1 MKISTSDRLALVKEY
16 YFSKKLRE
24 VNSLI
29 KSGKKII
36 NMGIGSP
43 DIKPDNSVIKSLKD
57 STNFSKSNMYQGY
70 QGISELR
77 EAISFF
83 YKSKYD
89 VNLNP
94 ENQILPLIGSK
105 EGILHISMAFLN
117 KGDKVLIPNP
127 GYPTYTSVTK
137 LVQAKSIFYNLSEK
151 NKWQPDIEK
160 LFKIDVSGVKIMWLN
175 YPNMPTGADFN
186 HIVLQKII
194 NWANKKNILLVNDN
208 PYSFILN
215 KNPRS
220 ILSIPGAINT
230 AMELNSLS
238 KTFNL
243 AGWRVGMLLGRKELI
258 NNVLKVKSNI
268 DSGMYYGIQKGAEKA
283 LKLPNLWFDKLNKIY
298 SSRRKAVFKLATLMN
313 TSYDKKSVGMFVW
326 AKIND
331 NSISSEKFTDKIL
344 DDHEIFVCPGNVFG
358 SQGEGFIRFSL
369 CVELDKINIA
379 IKRLN
384 K

>member
-24 VNSLI
+24 VNFLI

-83 YKSKYD
+83 YRSKYD

-94 ENQILPLIGSK
+94 DNQILPLIGSK

-127 GYPTYTSVTK
+127 GYPTYTSVTE

-160 LFKIDVSGVKIMWLN
+160 LFKMNVSGVKIMWLN

-186 HIVLQKII
+186 HVVLQKII
-194 NWANKKNILLVNDN
+194 NWAIKKNILLVNDN

-313 TSYDKKSVGMFVW
+313 TSYDKESVGMFVW
-326 AKIND
+326 AKLND
-331 NSISSEKFTDKIL
+331 QSIKSEVFIDEIL
-344 DDHEIFVCPGNVFG
+344 REHDIFITPGTIFG
-358 SQGEGFIRFSL
+358 SQGEGYIRFSL
-369 CVELDKINIA
+369 CVKLEDIQTAIN
-379 IKRLN
+379 RL
-384 K
+384 KS

>member
-1 MKISTSDRLALVKEY
+1 MKISTSKRLVSVKEY

-29 KSGKKII
+29 KSGRKII

-43 DIKPDNSVIKSLKD
+43 DIKPDNSVINSLKE
-57 STNFSKSNMYQGY
+57 STDFSQSNMYQGY

-77 EAISFF
+77 NAISYF
-83 YKSKYD
+83 YKTSYN
-89 VNLNP
+89 VSLNP
-94 ENQILPLIGSK
+94 DNQVLPLIGSK
-105 EGILHISMAFLN
+105 EGILHISMAYLN

-127 GYPTYTSVTK
+127 GYPTYLSVTE
-137 LVQAKSIFYNLSEK
+137 LVQAKPILYNLFEK
-151 NKWQPDIEK
+151 NKWQPDIEN
-160 LFKIDVSGVKIMWLN
+160 LFKMNVNGVKIMWLN

-186 HIVLQKII
+186 YNILKKII

-215 KNPRS
+215 KNPKS
-220 ILSIPGAINT
+220 ILSIPGSMDT

-238 KTFNL
+238 KTFNM
-243 AGWRVGMLLGRKELI
+243 AGWRVGMLLGKKELI
-258 NNVLKVKSNI
+258 KNVLKVKSNI

-283 LKLPNLWFDKLNKIY
+283 LKLPNSWFNKLNKIY

-313 TSYDKKSVGMFVW
+313 TSYEKESVGMFVW

-331 NSISSEKFTDKIL
+331 NSISSEKFADRIL
-344 DDHEIFVCPGNVFG
+344 YDHEIFVCPGTVFG

-369 CVELDKINIA
+369 CVELDKINLA
-379 IKRLN
+379 IKRLD

>member
-57 STNFSKSNMYQGY
+57 STNFPKSNMYQGY

-160 LFKIDVSGVKIMWLN
+160 LFK
-175 YPNMPTGADFN
+175 
-186 HIVLQKII
+186 
-194 NWANKKNILLVNDN
+194 
-208 PYSFILN
+208 
-215 KNPRS
+215 
-220 ILSIPGAINT
+220 
-230 AMELNSLS
+230 
-238 KTFNL
+238 
-243 AGWRVGMLLGRKELI
+243 
-258 NNVLKVKSNI
+258 
-268 DSGMYYGIQKGAEKA
+268 
-283 LKLPNLWFDKLNKIY
+283 
-298 SSRRKAVFKLATLMN
+298 RR
-313 TSYDKKSVGMFVW
+313 
-326 AKIND
+326 
-331 NSISSEKFTDKIL
+331 
-344 DDHEIFVCPGNVFG
+344 
-358 SQGEGFIRFSL
+358 
-369 CVELDKINIA
+369 
-379 IKRLN
+379 
-384 K
+384 

>member
-1 MKISTSDRLALVKEY
+1 MKISTSKRLASVKEY

-29 KSGKKII
+29 KSGRKII

-43 DIKPDNSVIKSLKD
+43 DIKPDNSVINSLKE
-57 STNFSKSNMYQGY
+57 STDFSRSNMYQGY

-77 EAISFF
+77 NAISYF
-83 YKSKYD
+83 YKTSYN
-89 VNLNP
+89 VSLNSD
-94 ENQILPLIGSK
+94 NQVLPLIGSK
-105 EGILHISMAFLN
+105 EGILHISMAYLN

-127 GYPTYTSVTK
+127 GYPTYLSVTE
-137 LVQAKSIFYNLSEK
+137 LVQAKPILYNLLEK
-151 NKWQPDIEK
+151 NKWQPDIEN
-160 LFKIDVSGVKIMWLN
+160 LFKMNVNGVKIMWLN

-186 HIVLQKII
+186 YNVLKKII

-215 KNPRS
+215 KNPKS
-220 ILSIPGAINT
+220 ILSIPGSMDT

-238 KTFNL
+238 KTFNM
-243 AGWRVGMLLGRKELI
+243 AGWRVGMLLGKKELI
-258 NNVLKVKSNI
+258 KNVLKVKSNI

-283 LKLPNLWFDKLNKIY
+283 LKLPNSWFNKLNKIY

-313 TSYDKKSVGMFVW
+313 TSYEKESVGMFVW

-331 NSISSEKFTDKIL
+331 NSISSEKFADRIL
-344 DDHEIFVCPGNVFG
+344 YDHEIFVCPGTVFG

-369 CVELDKINIA
+369 CVELDKINLA
-379 IKRLN
+379 IKRLD